1 MEIQRL
7 RALDAVAR
15 HGSVYGAAAALH
27 LTPSAVSQQ
36 LGKLE
41 REVGQR
47 LLERD
52 GRGVR
57 LTEAAA
63 LLAGHAARILSQV
76 EAARAD
82 LEAHRGEVRGHVTLA
97 AFASAARGIAPSALR
112 ALRDRYPDLVTE
124 LREREIDES
133 IPLTVRGDV
142 DVALVHDWDVEPLA
156 LPSGVDRELVA
167 QDAFDLVLPGD
178 HPLARRTS
186 VHLRELA
193 GEPMIGWTKAS
204 ISYRWLVHTMRGEGV
219 EPLIP
224 HTAEEH
230 PTHLELVAAGLGLA
244 ILPRIG
250 RPAPREGIAVVR
262 LRPHLARHI
271 YAVWRKESG
280 ARPAIRAMTDALR
293 SAGKTAA

>member
-1 MEIQRL
+1 MDLPRL

-41 REVGQR
+41 REVGER

-57 LTEAAA
+57 LTDAAT
-63 LLAGHAARILSQV
+63 LLAEHAARILSQV
-76 EAARAD
+76 ETARAD
-82 LEAHRGEVRGHVTLA
+82 LEAFRGEVRGHVTLA
-97 AFASAARGIAPSALR
+97 AFASAARGIAPGALR
-112 ALRDRYPDLVTE
+112 TVRDRYPDLVTE

-142 DVALVHDWDVEPLA
+142 DVALVHDWDVEPLV
-156 LPSGVDRELVA
+156 LPSGLDRELVA
-167 QDAFDLVLPGD
+167 QDAFDLLLPAG
-178 HPLARRTS
+178 HPLAGRTW
-186 VHLRELA
+186 VHLRDLA
-193 GEPMIGWTKAS
+193 DQPMIGWTKGS
-204 ISYRWLVHTMRGEGV
+204 ISYRWLVHTMRAEGV

-230 PTHLELVAAGLGLA
+230 PTQLALVAAGLGLA

-250 RPAPREGIAVVR
+250 RTALGDGVAVVR
-262 LRPHLARHI
+262 LRPHLARRI
-271 YAVWRKESG
+271 YAVWRADSG
-280 ARPAIRAMTDALR
+280 ARPAIRAVRAALR
-293 SAGKTAA
+293 EAVRTLP